1 MVNRRTLWNGAAR
14 LNRRAVALIDVIV
27 GTVLLGVTIAVL
39 MSLLGQATASQAMG
53 EQMATAARL
62 IDEQLNLVLARG
74 PDNYATRFEAEGVC
88 EAPFEGFRYR
98 LTFTGGTGGQP
109 YVVRSTVLWDSGSVE
124 RSASVEALIAARLG
138 DEADPERKPTENVD
152 RPIK

>member
-1 MVNRRTLWNGAAR
+1 MVIRCTLKSRAAK
-14 LNRRAVALIDVIV
+14 LHRRAVALIDVIV
-27 GTVLLGVTIAVL
+27 GTVLLGITIAVL
-39 MSLLGQATASQAMG
+39 MSLLGQATTAQAMG

-74 PDNYATRFEAEGVC
+74 PDNYATRFDAEGVC

-98 LTFTGGTGGQP
+98 LTFSGGTGGQP
-109 YVVRSTVLWDSGSVE
+109 YTVRSTILWDSGSVE

-138 DEADPERKPTENVD
+138 DDPDPERKPTENVD